1 MITLGRGTK
10 NRVNDGYTGHLVE
23 NEILRPCVRY
33 CSGCRSYDELVN
45 MVMNSQP
52 VKYNPFDP
60 NPRVI
65 NDLHM
70 YIAMA
75 LGVDCGEVG
84 LYMAFRT
91 QLDYDY
97 GIDFFV
103 KYGNQIVTVDVTV
116 NSCKDEYR
124 ADFIFNVNN
133 YDTGQGTLQEFG
145 KKIAEALRG

>member
-1 MITLGRGTK
+1 MIKLGRRIK
-10 NRVNDGYTGHLVE
+10 DRINDGYTGSLAEGEV
-23 NEILRPCVRY
+23 LRPCVR
-33 CSGCRSYDELVN
+33 CCGGCRSYETLIN

-60 NPRVI
+60 EPRII

-75 LGVDCGEVG
+75 LGVDCEEVG

-91 QLDYDY
+91 QLDLDY

-116 NSCKDEYR
+116 NSCKDEYH
-124 ADFIFNVNN
+124 ADFIFNIN
-133 YDTGQGTLQEFG
+133 YDTGQRTLQEFG